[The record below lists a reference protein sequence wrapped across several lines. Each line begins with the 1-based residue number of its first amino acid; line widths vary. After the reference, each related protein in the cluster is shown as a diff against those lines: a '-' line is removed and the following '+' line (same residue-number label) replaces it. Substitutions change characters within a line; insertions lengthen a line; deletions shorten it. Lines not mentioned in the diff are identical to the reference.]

1 MSGNLVEFT
10 DANFESEVLKADKP
24 VLVDFWAPWCGPCR
38 MVAPMIAELAN
49 DYAGRI
55 KVGKINTDD
64 NQTVPARYGIMSIP
78 TILLFK
84 NGQIAD
90 RIIGAVSKKEFEK
103 MLNAQI

>member
-49 DYAGRI
+49 VYAGRI

>member
-1 MSGNLVEFT
+1 
-10 DANFESEVLKADKP
+10 
-24 VLVDFWAPWCGPCR
+24 
-38 MVAPMIAELAN
+38 
-49 DYAGRI
+49 
-55 KVGKINTDD
+55 
-64 NQTVPARYGIMSIP
+64 MSIP